1 MLVIT
6 YSDARKTLASI
17 LDRAKNE
24 GAVVIKRADGSMFR
38 LSPEKSGKSPFDGI
52 SLDIHL
58 GQGELQ
64 AALDDAR
71 NDSAERVLRR

>member
-52 SLDIHL
+52 NLDIHL
-58 GQGELQ
+58 APGELS
-64 AALDDAR
+64 AALADAHS
-71 NDSAERVLRR
+71 DSAERAFRR